1 MHWRFAIHR
10 YVSLHQASE
19 LENLLKTFFFFF
31 PFFFHEIPSLAHVGF
46 AIESSWQVC
55 EILASGKILSSG
67 GKRFSRTTTHFVR
80 PVSTLLVS
88 FCNCLVANWTLRG
101 LKLRFWEKQIDWKCY
116 LWTPWS
122 SVIHREKWTFMYLV
136 EENVTGFVEKILKEM
151 LNAFLNTLEMR
162 ILVNDSWCLMNKRYI
177 VESLGTNFFKEKRKF
192 FFLIYFN
199 SLVKRNMFIIHLLN
213 N

>member
-1 MHWRFAIHR
+1 MTICHSSIR
-10 YVSLHQASE
+10 VVASSE
-19 LENLLKTFFFFF
+19 RVRKPFENLFLFFS
-31 PFFFHEIPSLAHVGF
+31 FFFHEIPSLAHVGF

-122 SVIHREKWTFMYLV
+122 GVIHREKWTFMYLV

-162 ILVNDSWCLMNKRYI
+162 ILVNNSWCLMNKRYI
-177 VESLGTNFFKEKRKF
+177 VESLWTNFFKEKRKF